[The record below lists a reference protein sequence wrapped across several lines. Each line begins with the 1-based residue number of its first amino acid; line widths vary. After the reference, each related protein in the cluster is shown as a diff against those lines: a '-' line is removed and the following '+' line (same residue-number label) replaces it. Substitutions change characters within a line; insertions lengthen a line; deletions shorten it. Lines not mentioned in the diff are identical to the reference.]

1 MAATSLG
8 LVLLQRAPK
17 CAVDELCSAHAM
29 AFRGFVEP
37 PRQGLIKRHVA
48 VRLGAH
54 RRHQRTGQEVGHRG
68 IGEHGFGRSR
78 RWMGLPLQM
87 KRQRLAGIAQR
98 FIEVVSGRET
108 ARNIRDDYPERAP
121 RFFVHKRDI
130 PHGDTFK
137 SCKTLREARLPQ
149 DSPNRPHWKVLLG
162 VRDRDFASFMRMPK
176 LVMRAAD
183 LMERPP
189 ILLQRLDHLSARF
202 GHDKDTLSKDETQD
216 RASHSR
222 EWNWASRCIRP
233 QSSHNSQ
240 RSKNDLHVMGLAW
253 LRPYLSTAENA
264 R

>member
-121 RFFVHKRDI
+121 GSLCTSATYRTAI
-130 PHGDTFK
+130 PSK
-137 SCKTLREARLPQ
+137 
-149 DSPNRPHWKVLLG
+149 
-162 VRDRDFASFMRMPK
+162 
-176 LVMRAAD
+176 AA
-183 LMERPP
+183 
-189 ILLQRLDHLSARF
+189 
-202 GHDKDTLSKDETQD
+202 
-216 RASHSR
+216 
-222 EWNWASRCIRP
+222 
-233 QSSHNSQ
+233 
-240 RSKNDLHVMGLAW
+240 
-253 LRPYLSTAENA
+253 RPYA
-264 R
+264 RPACLKIARTVPIGRSFLGCGTVTLPALCGCRNW